1 VPIRLAGVL
10 GIVVLL
16 AQVTPAAG
24 GPSLVALDESG
35 TFLVFDAER
44 PDTTRQVTP
53 DVRARLIGID
63 TRPADGRLYGVSVT
77 NDLYRIDPATGA
89 AKLVATL
96 TVPFDGDV
104 RSGVDFNPQADR
116 LRLVSADG
124 QNLRVNVA
132 LGAAAVDRPLAYAA
146 TDRYAGRRPHITA
159 AAYSNNVKDAPT
171 TKLFE
176 IDADA
181 DALVL
186 QDPPNDGVLTTIG
199 SLGIDFGPLGGFDIV
214 SEHGLDVAWAA
225 TGATLYRIDLGS
237 GRATSMGTIGDG
249 RRNIVSLAAIPS
261 SPQP

>member
-1 VPIRLAGVL
+1 MQL
-10 GIVVLL
+10 GCSFGMVALL
-16 AQVTPAAG
+16 AWATPAAAG
-24 GPSLVALDESG
+24 SSLVALDESG
-35 TFLVFDAER
+35 ALLIFDAES
-44 PDTTRQVTP
+44 PGVVRQMEP
-53 DVRARLIGID
+53 DVRGRLIGID
-63 TRPADGRLYGVSVT
+63 TRPADGRLYAVSVT
-77 NDLYRIDPATGA
+77 NDLYRIDPRGGA
-89 AKLVATL
+89 AELVATL

-132 LGAAAVDRPLAYAA
+132 LGAAAVDRPLAYAPA
-146 TDRYAGRRPHITA
+146 DRHAGERPRIAA

-186 QDPPNDGVLTTIG
+186 QDPPNDGVLVTIG
-199 SLGIDFGPLGGFDIV
+199 PLGMDFGPLGGFDIV
-214 SEHGLDVAWAA
+214 SEHGLDVAWGASGAA
-225 TGATLYRIDLGS
+225 LYRVDLGS

-249 RRNIVSLAAIPS
+249 SRSIVSLAAIPAAS
-261 SPQP
+261 GP